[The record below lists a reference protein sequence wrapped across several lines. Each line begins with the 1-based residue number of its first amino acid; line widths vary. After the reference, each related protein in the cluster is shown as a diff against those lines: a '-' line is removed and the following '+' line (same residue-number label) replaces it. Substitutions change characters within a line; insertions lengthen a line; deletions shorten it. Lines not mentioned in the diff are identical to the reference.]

1 MAILVTGSAGHLGEA
16 LMRTFRAAG
25 VAARGIDRKASPYTD
40 LVGSITDRVLVEAAM
55 QGVSAVL
62 HTATLH
68 KPHVV
73 THSAQDFVDTNISG
87 TLALLEAAVAQG
99 VRAFIFTS
107 TTSTFGGA
115 LTPAPGEPAAWTTED
130 VVPIPKNIYGATKI
144 GAEQICELFARKR
157 GLPVLILRTSR
168 FFPEEDDSKAVRS
181 RFSLANIQALELL
194 YRRADIADVVSAHLR
209 ALERA
214 AEIGFGRYIVSAT
227 SPFDQDDLPTLH
239 RNAEAVILRHY
250 PEAKGL
256 FDAQGWRF
264 LPEIDRVYVN
274 ARARADLGWVP
285 RHDFAHVLACLRA
298 GIDFRSPLAMEVGSK
313 GYHEELFAEGPFP
326 VE

>member
-40 LVGSITDRVLVEAAM
+40 LVGSITDRALVTEAM

-73 THSAQDFVDTNISG
+73 THSSQDFIDTNISG

-99 VRAFIFTS
+99 VRAFVFTS

-115 LTPAPGEPAAWTTED
+115 LTPAPGEPAAWITED
-130 VVPIPKNIYGATKI
+130 IVPIPKNIYGATKI
-144 GAEQICELFARKR
+144 GAEQICELFARKHS
-157 GLPVLILRTSR
+157 LPVLILRTSR

-181 RFSLANIQALELL
+181 RFDLANIQALELL

-227 SPFDQDDLPTLH
+227 APFDQDDLAALH

-256 FDAQGWRF
+256 FDAQGWSF
-264 LPEIDRVYVN
+264 LPVIDRVYVN
-274 ARARADLGWVP
+274 ARARVDLGWTP